1 MHDYGIWAVL
11 TPLLTIC
18 LAVFTRQVI
27 LSLLTGIL
35 LGFTVISD
43 FNLLLGIKGTFD
55 GVISIFA
62 DGGNAKTIIFM
73 VLIGGIMRLVVVT
86 GGMRS
91 LVTFLTEKSHM
102 IKSRR
107 TVELLA
113 MVITSL
119 IFVESSI
126 NQLVAGVSTKTL
138 ARNYGIPPEKMS
150 YIIQTSCVSVCSSVM
165 INGWGAAM
173 MGVIG
178 VQISKGF
185 ISGETFGILASSM
198 VYNFMAFFSLATVLF
213 YIITGISWGPMRK
226 AEYPHEYP
234 ELKTNKKAI
243 DQTDNRL
250 SGDEQVIDHPNC
262 HSILNFL
269 IPILSTV
276 LMVPIMLYITG
287 GGEFSKGSGSTS
299 VYYAV
304 IFGLTVSFIWF
315 MARRIFTLDTFFK
328 EIYIGFSGMVKISS
342 IMIFAFLMGSVCG
355 DLNTGA
361 YIAGISAGIIPSS
374 LTIGF
379 IFLISAIMSLATGTS
394 WGTFAIM
401 IPIGVQLGVSV
412 GVPPEMMIGA
422 AISGSIF
429 GDMTSPI
436 SSDAIVASMAT
447 DCEHI
452 EHIRTQFPYAL
463 VTGGIALLTY
473 VIIGLML

>member
-1 MHDYGIWAVL
+1 MQDYGIWAVL
-11 TPLLTIC
+11 TPLLTIF
-18 LAVFTRQVI
+18 LAILTRQVI
-27 LSLLTGIL
+27 LSLLTGSVFGFIIL
-35 LGFTVISD
+35 HDFHVLG
-43 FNLLLGIKGTFD
+43 GIKATLD
-55 GVISIFA
+55 GIIKIFA

-91 LVTFLTEKSHM
+91 LVRVLSEKSQL
-102 IKSRR
+102 IKGRR
-107 TVELLA
+107 SVQLLA
-113 MVITSL
+113 MLITSL

-126 NQLVAGVSTKTL
+126 NQLVAGVSTKNL
-138 ARNYGIPPEKMS
+138 AAKYSVPPEKMS
-150 YIIQTSCVSVCSSVM
+150 YIIQTSCVSVCSSAM

-185 ISGETFGILASSM
+185 LTGEPFEILASSM
-198 VYNFMAFFSLATVLF
+198 VYHFMAFFSLATVLF
-213 YIITGISWGPMRK
+213 YIFTGASWGPMRK
-226 AEYPHEYP
+226 AEILTKYPS
-234 ELKTNKKAI
+234 LRRKKTP
-243 DQTDNRL
+243 DQNHSDQN
-250 SGDEQVIDHPNC
+250 DYVIEHPNSN
-262 HSILNFL
+262 SILNFL

-276 LMVPIMLYITG
+276 LAVPVMLYITG
-287 GGEFSKGSGSTS
+287 NGDFAKGSGSTS

-304 IFGLTVSFIWF
+304 IFGLSVSFVWF
-315 MARRIFTLDTFFK
+315 MARRIFTIDSFFK
-328 EIYIGFSGMVKISS
+328 EIYIGFASMVKISS
-342 IMIFAFLMGSVCG
+342 VMIFAFLMGSICG
-355 DLNTGA
+355 DLHTGA
-361 YIAGISAGIIPSS
+361 YIAKISSSVIPPS

-412 GVPPEMMIGA
+412 GVPPEYMIGA

-447 DCEHI
+447 DCDHI

-463 VTGGIALLTY
+463 ITGSFALLAY
-473 VIIGLML
+473 ILLGLTL

>member
-1 MHDYGIWAVL
+1 MQDYGIWAVL
-11 TPLLTIC
+11 TPLLTIL
-18 LAVFTRQVI
+18 LAVLTRQVI
-27 LSLLTGIL
+27 LSLLTGSVFGFIVLHDFHIL
-35 LGFTVISD
+35 V
-43 FNLLLGIKGTFD
+43 GIKATLD
-55 GVISIFA
+55 GIIHIFA

-91 LVTFLTEKSHM
+91 LVQALSEKSQL
-102 IKSRR
+102 IKGRR
-107 TVELLA
+107 SVQLLA
-113 MVITSL
+113 MIITSL

-126 NQLVAGVSTKTL
+126 NQLVAGVSTKKL
-138 ARNYGIPPEKMS
+138 AEKYAVPPEKMS
-150 YIIQTSCVSVCSSVM
+150 YIIQTSCVSVCSSAM

-185 ISGETFGILASSM
+185 LSGEPFEILAGSM
-198 VYNFMAFFSLATVLF
+198 VYHFMAFFSLATVLF
-213 YIITGISWGPMRK
+213 YIFTGASWGPMRK
-226 AEYPHEYP
+226 AELLTKYPR
-234 ELKTNKKAI
+234 LKRKKI
-243 DQTDNRL
+243 QDQSQADQN
-250 SGDEQVIDHPNC
+250 DYVIDHPNSN
-262 HSILNFL
+262 SILNFL

-276 LMVPIMLYITG
+276 LTVPVMLYITG
-287 GGEFSKGSGSTS
+287 HGDFSKGSGSTS

-304 IFGLTVSFIWF
+304 IFGLSVSFVWF
-315 MARRIFTLDTFFK
+315 MARRLFTIDSFFK
-328 EIYIGFSGMVKISS
+328 EIYIGFASMVKISS
-342 IMIFAFLMGSVCG
+342 VMIFAFLMGSICG
-355 DLNTGA
+355 DLHTGA
-361 YIAGISAGIIPSS
+361 YIAKISSSVIPPS

-412 GVPPEMMIGA
+412 GVPPEYMIGA

-463 VTGGIALLTY
+463 VTGIIALLAY
-473 VIIGLML
+473 IVLGLTL

>member
-11 TPLLTIC
+11 TPLLTIL
-18 LAVFTRQVI
+18 LAILTRQVI
-27 LSLLTGIL
+27 LSLLTGSVFGFIVLHDFHIL
-35 LGFTVISD
+35 G
-43 FNLLLGIKGTFD
+43 GIKATLD
-55 GVISIFA
+55 GIIKIFA

-91 LVTFLTEKSHM
+91 LVRVLSEKSQL
-102 IKSRR
+102 IKGRR
-107 TVELLA
+107 SVQLLA

-119 IFVESSI
+119 IFVESLI
-126 NQLVAGVSTKTL
+126 NQLVAGVSTKNL
-138 ARNYGIPPEKMS
+138 AAKYAVPPEKMS
-150 YIIQTSCVSVCSSVM
+150 YIIQTSCVSVCSSAM

-185 ISGETFGILASSM
+185 LTGEPFEILASSM
-198 VYNFMAFFSLATVLF
+198 VYHFMAFFSLATVLF
-213 YIITGISWGPMRK
+213 YIFTGASWGPMRK
-226 AEYPHEYP
+226 AEILTKYPS
-234 ELKTNKKAI
+234 LRRKKTQ
-243 DQTDNRL
+243 DQNHADQN
-250 SGDEQVIDHPNC
+250 DYVIEHPNSN
-262 HSILNFL
+262 SILNFL

-276 LMVPIMLYITG
+276 LAVPVMLYITG
-287 GGEFSKGSGSTS
+287 NGDFAKGSGSTS

-304 IFGLTVSFIWF
+304 IFGLSVSFVWF
-315 MARRIFTLDTFFK
+315 MARRIFTIDSFFK
-328 EIYIGFSGMVKISS
+328 EIYIGFASMVKISS
-342 IMIFAFLMGSVCG
+342 VMIFAFLMGSICG
-355 DLNTGA
+355 DLHTGA
-361 YIAGISAGIIPSS
+361 YIAKISSSVIPPS

-412 GVPPEMMIGA
+412 GVPPEYMIGA

-463 VTGGIALLTY
+463 VTGSFVLLAY
-473 VIIGLML
+473 ILLGLTL

>member
-11 TPLLTIC
+11 TPLLTIL
-18 LAVFTRQVI
+18 LAILTRQVI
-27 LSLLTGIL
+27 LSLLTGSVFGFIVLHDFHIL
-35 LGFTVISD
+35 G
-43 FNLLLGIKGTFD
+43 GIKATLD
-55 GVISIFA
+55 GIIKIFA

-91 LVTFLTEKSHM
+91 LVRVLSEKSQL
-102 IKSRR
+102 IKGRR
-107 TVELLA
+107 SVQLLA

-119 IFVESSI
+119 IFVESLI
-126 NQLVAGVSTKTL
+126 NQLVAGVSTKNL
-138 ARNYGIPPEKMS
+138 AAKYAVPPEKMS
-150 YIIQTSCVSVCSSVM
+150 YIIQTSCVSVCSSAM

-185 ISGETFGILASSM
+185 LTGEPFEILASSM
-198 VYNFMAFFSLATVLF
+198 VYHFMAFFSLATVLF
-213 YIITGISWGPMRK
+213 YIFTGASWGPMRK
-226 AEYPHEYP
+226 AEILTKYPS
-234 ELKTNKKAI
+234 LRRKKTQ
-243 DQTDNRL
+243 DQNHADQN
-250 SGDEQVIDHPNC
+250 DYVIEHPNSN
-262 HSILNFL
+262 SILNFL

-276 LMVPIMLYITG
+276 LAVPVMLYITG
-287 GGEFSKGSGSTS
+287 NGDFAKGSGSTS

-304 IFGLTVSFIWF
+304 IFGLSVSFVWF
-315 MARRIFTLDTFFK
+315 MARRIFTIDSFFK
-328 EIYIGFSGMVKISS
+328 EIYIGFASMVKISS
-342 IMIFAFLMGSVCG
+342 VMIFAFLMGSICG
-355 DLNTGA
+355 DLHTGA
-361 YIAGISAGIIPSS
+361 YIAKISSSVIPPS

-412 GVPPEMMIGA
+412 GVPPEYMIGA

-447 DCEHI
+447 DCETSNI
-452 EHIRTQFPYAL
+452 FGPNF
-463 VTGGIALLTY
+463 
-473 VIIGLML
+473 LMRW

>member
-1 MHDYGIWAVL
+1 MQDYGIWAVL
-11 TPLLTIC
+11 TPLLTIL
-18 LAVFTRQVI
+18 LAILTRQVI
-27 LSLLTGIL
+27 LSLLTGSVFGFIVLHDFHIL
-35 LGFTVISD
+35 G
-43 FNLLLGIKGTFD
+43 GIKATLD
-55 GVISIFA
+55 GIINIFA

-91 LVTFLTEKSHM
+91 LVRVLSEKSQL
-102 IKSRR
+102 IKGRR
-107 TVELLA
+107 SVQLLA
-113 MVITSL
+113 MIITSL

-126 NQLVAGVSTKTL
+126 NQLVAGVSTKNL
-138 ARNYGIPPEKMS
+138 AAKYAVPPEKMS
-150 YIIQTSCVSVCSSVM
+150 YIIQTSCVSVCSSAM

-178 VQISKGF
+178 VQIGKGF
-185 ISGETFGILASSM
+185 LTGEPFEILASSM
-198 VYNFMAFFSLATVLF
+198 VYHFMAFFSLATVLF
-213 YIITGISWGPMRK
+213 YILTGASWGPMRK
-226 AEYPHEYP
+226 AELLTKYPRLKRKKTP
-234 ELKTNKKAI
+234 EQSHADPN
-243 DQTDNRL
+243 DY
-250 SGDEQVIDHPNC
+250 VIEHPNSN
-262 HSILNFL
+262 SILNFL

-276 LMVPIMLYITG
+276 LAVPVMLYITG
-287 GGEFSKGSGSTS
+287 HGDFAKGSGSTS
-299 VYYAV
+299 VYYSV

-315 MARRIFTLDTFFK
+315 MARRIFTIDSFFK
-328 EIYIGFSGMVKISS
+328 EIYIGFASMVKISS
-342 IMIFAFLMGSVCG
+342 VMIFAFLMGSICG
-355 DLNTGA
+355 DLHTGA
-361 YIAGISAGIIPSS
+361 YIAKISSSLIPPS

-412 GVPPEMMIGA
+412 GVPPEYMIGA

-463 VTGGIALLTY
+463 VTGSIALLAY
-473 VIIGLML
+473 IMLGLTL

>member
-1 MHDYGIWAVL
+1 MQDYGIWTVL
-11 TPLLTIC
+11 TPLLTIL
-18 LAVFTRQVI
+18 LAVLTRQVI
-27 LSLLTGIL
+27 LSLLTGSVFGFIVLHDFHIL
-35 LGFTVISD
+35 E
-43 FNLLLGIKGTFD
+43 GIKATLD
-55 GVISIFA
+55 GIIKIFA

-91 LVTFLTEKSHM
+91 LVRALSEKSQL
-102 IKSRR
+102 IKNKLS
-107 TVELLA
+107 VQLLA
-113 MVITSL
+113 MIITSL

-126 NQLVAGVSTKTL
+126 NQLVAGVSTKNL
-138 ARNYGIPPEKMS
+138 AAKYGVPPEKMS
-150 YIIQTSCVSVCSSVM
+150 YIIQTACVSVCSSAM

-185 ISGETFGILASSM
+185 LTGEPFEILAGSM
-198 VYNFMAFFSLATVLF
+198 VYHFMAFFSIATLLF
-213 YIITGISWGPMRK
+213 YIFSGASWGPMRK
-226 AEYPHEYP
+226 AELLTKYPK
-234 ELKTNKKAI
+234 LKRRKETQENTSASQN
-243 DQTDNRL
+243 DY
-250 SGDEQVIDHPNC
+250 VIDHPNC
-262 HSILNFL
+262 NSIWNFL

-276 LMVPIMLYITG
+276 LAVPVMLYITG
-287 GGEFSKGSGSTS
+287 NGNFAKGSGSTS

-304 IFGLTVSFIWF
+304 TFGLSVSFVWF

-342 IMIFAFLMGSVCG
+342 IMIFAFLMGGICG
-355 DLNTGA
+355 DLHTGA
-361 YIAGISAGIIPSS
+361 YIAKISSSVIPPS

-379 IFLISAIMSLATGTS
+379 IFLISAVMSLATGTS

-412 GVPPEMMIGA
+412 GVPPEYMIGA

-463 VTGGIALLTY
+463 VTGLIALFAY
-473 VIIGLML
+473 IMLGFTL